1 MKFTH
6 SFGKITTHQCLVQN
20 LQIITL
26 SFSHYTSELCPKLTN
41 NSIVQMSFSHWTSE
55 LFPIN
60 EGVLNLQIIYLYR
73 CPTLILLINC
83 VPNQLIIYL
92 NRCPTLIVLLNY
104 VSQLELSTCKD
115 VLLSLYF
122 WSVSQNCQIKTVPR
136 RITGTDLT
144 IEWIFIL
151 YFCGNYICLFRIYE
165 TWIYRVSAKT
175 LSILLLFIS

>member
-1 MKFTH
+1 MYFLY
-6 SFGKITTHQCLVQN
+6 SC
-20 LQIITL
+20 
-26 SFSHYTSELCPKLTN
+26 
-41 NSIVQMSFSHWTSE
+41 
-55 LFPIN
+55 
-60 EGVLNLQIIYLYR
+60 IYLNFTYILPR
-73 CPTLILLINC
+73 NIYSVIQCCLCAGKRYPLILLINC

-136 RITGTDLT
+136 RITGNDLT